1 MSRCHPPTHP
11 TPPQPSE
18 LKFVRDLHKRHKQH
32 PYFASIAKKDERE
45 CFRVRH
51 FAGEVTYTV
60 HNSQW
65 LLKNGDSVPEAMAP
79 LLSSSSLELTKE
91 LFHPN
96 WPAPPPG
103 SPLKSAPS
111 GGTGGDGD
119 GGEET
124 AKKGGGI
131 ASMFGFG
138 GGNAAAT
145 GAAAAAAGEKKEK
158 GGKGNVAKKAT
169 VSSGFVVS
177 MRELTDNLKL
187 TKCR

>member
-1 MSRCHPPTHP
+1 MLHPFPIRAL
-11 TPPQPSE
+11 SA
-18 LKFVRDLHKRHKQH
+18 
-32 PYFASIAKKDERE
+32 PYPERE
-45 CFRVRH
+45 CFRVCH

-103 SPLKSAPS
+103 SPVKSGPS
-111 GGTGGDGD
+111 DGADGD

-138 GGNAAAT
+138 GGNAAGAAT
-145 GAAAAAAGEKKEK
+145 GAGAGAGGDKKLEK